1 MSKPINWVGSALKD
15 LCDFPDDA
23 RQVAGQQLRRV
34 QEGENP
40 DHYKPMS
47 DVGGGVHEIIV
58 NTADAWFRVMYVAK
72 FEEAVYVLHS
82 FQKKTNRTAQSDL
95 DTAKRRYKAVIA
107 ERKANEQQKKR

>member
-1 MSKPINWVGSALKD
+1 MSKPINWVGSARKD
-15 LCDFPDDA
+15 LCDFPEDA

-47 DVGGGVHEIIV
+47 V
-58 NTADAWFRVMYVAK
+58 
-72 FEEAVYVLHS
+72 
-82 FQKKTNRTAQSDL
+82 
-95 DTAKRRYKAVIA
+95 A